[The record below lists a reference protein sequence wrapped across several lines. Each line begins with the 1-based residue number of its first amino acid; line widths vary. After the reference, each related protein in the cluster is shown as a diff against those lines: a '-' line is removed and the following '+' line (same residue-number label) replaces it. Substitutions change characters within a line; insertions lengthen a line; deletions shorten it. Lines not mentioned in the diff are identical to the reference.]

1 MELEDV
7 DLRAGHESD
16 GQGAGAC
23 AFADE
28 AFVAAKCV
36 FAA

>member
-7 DLRAGHESD
+7 DLRAGHEAD
-16 GQGAGAC
+16 GEGAGAG

-28 AFVAAKCV
+28 AFVAAECV